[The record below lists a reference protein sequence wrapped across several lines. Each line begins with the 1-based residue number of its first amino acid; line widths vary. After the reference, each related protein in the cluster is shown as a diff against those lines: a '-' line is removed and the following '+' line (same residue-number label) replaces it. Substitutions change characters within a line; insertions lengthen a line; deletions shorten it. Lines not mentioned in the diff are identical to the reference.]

1 MTMTTSTTSG
11 ETLKVI
17 DTDTHYSEPADLWV
31 SRVPAKYRELVPH
44 QVGSVEKGFAW
55 LVNGDQV
62 LSPRAGAGSVIRKDG
77 SKVALWDW
85 SIEGGMHVDEVHPA
99 SHNPAARVEFMDEV
113 GVWAQIMYPNVAGF
127 GGHKLMNLD
136 PSLSGRIVSVYND
149 AMAEIQETSN
159 GRLLPMALVPF
170 WNIDMAVT
178 EVARAASLGLKGIV
192 MCSEPHAG
200 GLPDLVD
207 RHWDPLWEL
216 CTELQLPINLH
227 VGASEFGMEAFMKG
241 VWPSLDAERRHVVG
255 CVQIEMHNGR
265 ILSNL
270 LTSDLLVRFPET
282 KWVSVESGIGWIPYV
297 IERLEYQLRDTTP
310 DGRGF
315 DQPMP
320 SELFRRQ
327 VYACFWFEDS
337 GPSKLLE
344 DIGFDNV
351 LFETDFPHPTCLY
364 PNAVE
369 HAMKVLEPWGPE
381 VQRKVMQD
389 NAAQLYHIAL

>member
-1 MTMTTSTTSG
+1 
-11 ETLKVI
+11 
-17 DTDTHYSEPADLWV
+17 
-31 SRVPAKYRELVPH
+31 
-44 QVGSVEKGFAW
+44 
-55 LVNGDQV
+55 
-62 LSPRAGAGSVIRKDG
+62 
-77 SKVALWDW
+77 
-85 SIEGGMHVDEVHPA
+85 
-99 SHNPAARVEFMDEV
+99 
-113 GVWAQIMYPNVAGF
+113 
-127 GGHKLMNLD
+127 
-136 PSLSGRIVSVYND
+136 
-149 AMAEIQETSN
+149 
-159 GRLLPMALVPF
+159 
-170 WNIDMAVT
+170 
-178 EVARAASLGLKGIV
+178 

-207 RHWDPLWEL
+207 HHWDPLWEL
-216 CTELQLPINLH
+216 CTELELPINLH

-241 VWPSLDAERRHVVG
+241 VWPSLSAERRHVVG

-327 VYACFWFEDS
+327 VYATFWFEDA

-344 DIGFDNV
+344 DVGFDNV
-351 LFETDFPHPTCLY
+351 MFETDFPHPTCLY

-369 HAMKVLEPWGPE
+369 HALKVLEPWGPE
-381 VQRKVMQD
+381 VTRKVMQD
-389 NAAQLYHIAL
+389 NAAQLYHIPV